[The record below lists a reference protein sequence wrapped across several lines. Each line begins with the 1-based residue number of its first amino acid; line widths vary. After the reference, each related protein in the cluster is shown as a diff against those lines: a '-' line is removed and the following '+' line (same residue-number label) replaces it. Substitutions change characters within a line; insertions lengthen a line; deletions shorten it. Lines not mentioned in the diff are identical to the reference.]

1 MTRISFAHCQHPG
14 GEAAAGAAAALYAC
28 TEAKFRVGCLAPQ
41 MNARGL
47 ARGCHRDAV
56 GISPGLPC
64 GDTDPHARGYG
75 YGRETLCA
83 ARRDARARAR
93 DTLLGC
99 RGPHSR
105 AAGALN
111 VTSAIPVS
119 TCERFTQKSKLCT

>member
-28 TEAKFRVGCLAPQ
+28 TEAKGRVGCLAPQ

-56 GISPGLPC
+56 GISPGSPC
-64 GDTDPHARGYG
+64 ADTDPHARGYG
-75 YGRETLCA
+75 CGRDTLRA
-83 ARRDARARAR
+83 DRRGALAHAR

-105 AAGALN
+105 AAGALDE
-111 VTSAIPVS
+111 TSAIPVS
-119 TCERFTQKSKLCT
+119 T

>member
-1 MTRISFAHCQHPG
+1 M
-14 GEAAAGAAAALYAC
+14 AAATVLYAC
-28 TEAKFRVGCLAPQ
+28 TEVGICVGCWAPPRLAH
-41 MNARGL
+41 GL
-47 ARGCHRDAV
+47 ALGCCREEV
-56 GISPGLPC
+56 RVSISSGLP
-64 GDTDPHARGYG
+64 GGETDPHARGYG